1 MDVIVNSTLDQEE
14 IWKAGDIIKI
24 GQKCGVLSVSPS
36 GRAKVIHLGTGRPM
50 LAEGVKI
57 ISFDGIDDLKKKVIS
72 LSTRSDYV
80 KHYSI
85 LEWELELVKKE
96 DGGNSQWIL

>member
-1 MDVIVNSTLDQEE
+1 MDVIVRSTLDQNET
-14 IWKAGDIIKI
+14 WKAGDIIKI
-24 GQKCGVLSVSPS
+24 GQKCGILSISPS

-57 ISFDGIDDLKKKVIS
+57 ISADGVEDLKKKVVS
-72 LSTRSDYV
+72 LSSRSDYI

-85 LEWELELVKKE
+85 LEWELELAKKE
-96 DGGNSQWIL
+96 DGSDNQWIL